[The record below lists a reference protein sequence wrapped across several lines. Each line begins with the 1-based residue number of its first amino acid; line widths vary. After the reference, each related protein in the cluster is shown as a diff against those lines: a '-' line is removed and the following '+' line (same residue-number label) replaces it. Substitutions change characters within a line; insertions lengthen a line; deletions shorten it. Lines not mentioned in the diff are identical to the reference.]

1 MMFVETA
8 DIETASAKYASRFNG
23 PVGEFFL
30 HRQTEVVL
38 SLLRDLPQAKV
49 LDVGGGH
56 AQLAEPLVKNGFD
69 VTVTGSDTSCRDR
82 LLQRI
87 SRVDFEYKT
96 CDLLQLP
103 FEDNSF
109 DVVMAFGLLSQ
120 VELWRELLAELS
132 RVAKHCVLFDYPDR
146 RSANM
151 FYNQFFAM
159 KKKVEGD
166 TRPFHLYSRGEIEAE
181 LQLHGFQKPFIRPQF
196 FCPMVIHRKVN
207 RRLFTSFIEM
217 CSQFAGLTRCFGSPI
232 IMRSNRTG

>member
-1 MMFVETA
+1 MFVETA
-8 DIETASAKYASRFNG
+8 DIETASAEYASRFNG
-23 PVGEFFL
+23 AVGEFFL
-30 HRQTEVVL
+30 KKQTEVVL
-38 SLLRDLPQAKV
+38 SLLKDLPKAKI

-69 VTVTGSDTSCRDR
+69 VTVTGSDASCRNR

-96 CDLLQLP
+96 CDLLKLP

-120 VELWRELLAELS
+120 VGHWRELLAELL
-132 RVAKHCVLFDYPDR
+132 RVAKDCVLFDYPDR
-146 RSANM
+146 RSANIM
-151 FYNQFFAM
+151 YNQFFDM
-159 KKKVEGD
+159 KKKLEGD
-166 TRPFHLYSRGEIEAE
+166 TRPFHLYSRNEIAAE
-181 LQLHGFQKPFIRPQF
+181 LRLNGFQKPLIKPQF

-207 RRLFTSFIEM
+207 SQLFSSCIET
-217 CSQFAGLTRCFGSPI
+217 CSRVAGLTRCFGSPI